1 MDDLRLAL
9 SSGSAALACAA
20 MPATSLPSRAAA
32 SSPNAFM
39 LAEEFGALRGP
50 PNLLGHLTGKQR
62 STVLGRGRRTVLYRG
77 KALFSQG
84 ERHDGIFLI
93 ESGTIKVF
101 YTAPSGR
108 EITLAYWYPGNFV
121 GGPEVFG
128 EGKHVWSGIAV
139 RNSAVV
145 ALSGADLRSLVEQ
158 MPELSFGLIDGLVF
172 KGKCYSALAQMLGTR
187 SVGER
192 LALLLRSLCQL
203 YGTVEDNALV
213 IAAAYSQQDLA
224 NMVGATR
231 QWVTITLNRLE
242 KEGILKLDKRRI
254 TVLRPDRLFQASEA

>member
-1 MDDLRLAL
+1 MDDLRFAL
-9 SSGSAALACAA
+9 SASSAALACAA
-20 MPATSLPSRAAA
+20 VSAAGKPARPSP
-32 SSPNAFM
+32 SPPNAFM
-39 LAEEFGALRGP
+39 LAEEFGAMRGP
-50 PNLLGHLTGKQR
+50 PNLLGHLTAKQR
-62 STVLGRGRRTVLYRG
+62 ATVLGRGRRTVVYRG
-77 KALFSQG
+77 TTLFTQG
-84 ERHDGIFLI
+84 DRHDGIFLI

-128 EGKHVWSGIAV
+128 EGKHVWSGVAV

-145 ALSGADLRSLVEQ
+145 ALSGADLRGLVEQ

-192 LALLLRSLCQL
+192 LTLLLRSLCQL

-231 QWVTITLNRLE
+231 QWVTVTLNRLE
-242 KEGILKLDKRRI
+242 KDGILKLDKRRI
-254 TVLRPDRLFQASEA
+254 TVLRPDRLFHANAA

>member
-1 MDDLRLAL
+1 MDDLRFAL
-9 SSGSAALACAA
+9 SSGLVEMAGAAS
-20 MPATSLPSRAAA
+20 PEGKPPRAAA
-32 SSPNAFM
+32 APPNAFM
-39 LAEEFGALRGP
+39 LAEEFGAMRGP
-50 PNLLGHLTGKQR
+50 PNLLGHLTAKQR
-62 STVLGRGRRTVLYRG
+62 AAVLARGRRSVLYRG
-77 KALFSQG
+77 KALFTQG
-84 ERHDGIFLI
+84 DRHDGIFLI

-145 ALSGADLRSLVEQ
+145 ALSGADIRSLVEQ
-158 MPELSFGLIDGLVF
+158 MPELSFGIIDGLVF

-192 LALLLRSLCQL
+192 LTLLLRSLCQL
-203 YGTVEDNALV
+203 YGTVEGNALV
-213 IAAAYSQQDLA
+213 IAAAYSQQDFA
-224 NMVGATR
+224 NMVGSTR
-231 QWVTITLNRLE
+231 QWVTVTLNRLE
-242 KEGILKLDKRRI
+242 KDGILKVEKRHI
-254 TVLRPDRLFQASEA
+254 TVLRPDLLFSTSEA